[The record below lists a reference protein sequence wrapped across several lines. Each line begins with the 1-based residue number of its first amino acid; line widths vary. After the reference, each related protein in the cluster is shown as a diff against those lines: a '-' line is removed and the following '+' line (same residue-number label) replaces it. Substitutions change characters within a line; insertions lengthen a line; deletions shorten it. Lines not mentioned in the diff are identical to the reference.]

1 MAVLVV
7 AALVALAVLTAP
19 AAAPDETVVVLP
31 APDGH
36 VGGVVV
42 QRGETRQ
49 VLDQPYA
56 ASRTGQ
62 AEVGQLSESEVR
74 RAFASTL
81 QALPARP
88 TAFVLHFIT
97 GTDELTAESKA
108 ELQNVLAALKGRPL
122 PDVLVIGHTDTVGD
136 AAGNDR
142 LSAQRAE
149 TVKGFLVEI
158 GISAGRIR
166 TSGRGER
173 ELLIPTADDVD
184 EPRNRR
190 VEINVR

>member
-1 MAVLVV
+1 MR
-7 AALVALAVLTAP
+7 P
-19 AAAPDETVVVLP
+19 ATNETVVVLLG
-31 APDGH
+31 PDGK
-36 VGGVVV
+36 VGTVVV
-42 QRGETRQ
+42 QRGEARQ
-49 VLDQPYA
+49 VLDQPYV
-56 ASRTGQ
+56 ASRTGETGVARRSD
-62 AEVGQLSESEVR
+62 AEVRENFG
-74 RAFASTL
+74 ATL

-88 TAFVLHFIT
+88 TAFMLHIIT
-97 GTDELTAESKA
+97 DTDELTPESKA
-108 ELQNVLAALKGRPL
+108 ELQNVLATLKDRPL

-149 TVKGFLVEI
+149 TVKGFLVDI
-158 GISAGRIR
+158 GIPVGRIR
-166 TSGRGER
+166 TAGRGER

>member
-1 MAVLVV
+1 MGVLAVV
-7 AALVALAVLTAP
+7 AVIGLAVFFLRPAP
-19 AAAPDETVVVLP
+19 QETVVVLP
-31 APDGH
+31 GPDGK
-36 VGGVVV
+36 VGTVVV

-49 VLDQPYA
+49 VLNQPYA
-56 ASRTGQ
+56 ASRSGEKEVAQ
-62 AEVGQLSESEVR
+62 LSAAEVRDSFGG
-74 RAFASTL
+74 TL

-88 TAFVLHFIT
+88 TAFVLYFIT

-108 ELQNVLAALKGRPL
+108 ELQGVLAALKDRPL

-136 AAGNDR
+136 ATVNDR

-149 TVKGFLVEI
+149 TVKGFLVDI
-158 GISAGRIR
+158 GIPVERIR
-166 TSGRGER
+166 TAGRGER
-173 ELLIPTADDVD
+173 EPLIQTADEVD